1 MAWQKILLNPK
12 TAGAVKKLFSKKSD
26 TITSVPLAKN
36 LSTKREIQEK
46 TVAAIDKGTKEGLK
60 GAKPSAELKQS
71 ISKTKRVESKR
82 LKSISYKWDKLVS
95 DKKKADKKLIGK
107 TIGAGAGAIGG
118 ITGAHVAAKRKWPK
132 YKKFAESDIKTVDG
146 RLKIVPKKKNNE

>member
-1 MAWQKILLNPK
+1 MAWQKILLNPKK

-36 LSTKREIQEK
+36 LSTKREIQDK

-107 TIGAGAGAIGG
+107 TIGAGATAIGG

-146 RLKIVPKKKNNE
+146 KLKIVQKKKK

>member
-1 MAWQKILLNPK
+1 MSVVGAALRGFGRALSKRSRTIKSVNP
-12 TAGAVKKLFSKKSD
+12 
-26 TITSVPLAKN
+26 AKN
-36 LSTKREIQEK
+36 LTTKRNIQDK

-60 GAKPSAELKQS
+60 GATPSPHLKQS
-71 ISKTKRVESKR
+71 LSKTKKDKSKE
-82 LKSISYKWDKLVS
+82 LKGLSYKWDKLVS

-107 TIGAGAGAIGG
+107 TIGAGAAAIGG

-146 RLKIVPKKKNNE
+146 KLKIVPKKKK

>member
-1 MAWQKILLNPK
+1 M
-12 TAGAVKKLFSKKSD
+12 
-26 TITSVPLAKN
+26 
-36 LSTKREIQEK
+36 EIQDK
-46 TVAAIDKGTKEGLK
+46 TVAAIDKGTQEGLK

-107 TIGAGAGAIGG
+107 TIGAGATAIGG

-146 RLKIVPKKKNNE
+146 KLKIVPKKKK

>member
-1 MAWQKILLNPK
+1 MGIFGIA
-12 TAGAVKKLFSKKSD
+12 KKGFGMLGKRSG
-26 TITSVPLAKN
+26 TIKSVPLAKN
-36 LSTKREIQEK
+36 LSTKREIQDK

-107 TIGAGAGAIGG
+107 TIGAGAAAIGG
-118 ITGAHVAAKRKWPK
+118 ITGVHVAAKKKFPK

-146 RLKIVPKKKNNE
+146 KLKIVPKKKK